1 MDSIKLSWID
11 FVYGDKDSTSLYR
24 CKDVNNDLSVKMS
37 STGCIND
44 NEEVTDNS
52 EWIEFLTALDSAQS
66 AEDIE
71 NIFDIDLFLT
81 EIAIEYIS
89 GSWDHY
95 LIYGHN
101 FYLYKPKDDKW
112 KFIVY
117 DYDGDFGQD
126 IDMGINGMSFDF
138 TAPRNPSTDYPTY
151 SFEEWTKS
159 RHLVDILILN
169 NSTRFD
175 NILTNLVSEIF
186 NPATLFPYIDELK
199 EFVRPYVELDKIPD
213 ENGKYPGRLNEKS
226 GDYSLAEWDANCE
239 FTTVRSSQGSR
250 GYGLKYWILAKYRYI
265 CKAYN
270 MECDQTYLDENYEY
284 TIDKEVEAD
293 DNDGWGSFGNWGG
306 QNGQD
311 GQGNWGNWGNW
322 GGFGQASTTSIIKIE
337 QPTTIETDEP
347 TTILADQPT
356 SIEASQPTNIEV
368 VQPSNNEAVQQI
380 TTETDEPTTI
390 LADQSTAIEIAQPT
404 NIEVVQSEIT
414 ETDEPT
420 TILADQ
426 TTTIEVAQPTN
437 IEVVQSEI
445 TETDEPTT
453 ILADQ
458 TTTIE
463 VAQPTTIVVPQPT
476 TIPNKYNCWVEQFGY
491 PCCSSRNKIVY
502 AHDGEGDWGYDFSKM
517 EWCGITPYTE
527 HINDEEC
534 WSEVLGYPCCKSCT
548 VYDTDS
554 DGQWGYEDEH
564 WCGIQSYCQN

>member
-1 MDSIKLSWID
+1 LRPDAREATFLRSKLLCDVHNRLGIPSVSANYATLYINDEYMGFYILMDSIKLSWID

-293 DNDGWGSFGNWGG
+293 DND
-306 QNGQD
+306 
-311 GQGNWGNWGNW
+311 
-322 GGFGQASTTSIIKIE
+322 
-337 QPTTIETDEP
+337 
-347 TTILADQPT
+347 
-356 SIEASQPTNIEV
+356 
-368 VQPSNNEAVQQI
+368 
-380 TTETDEPTTI
+380 
-390 LADQSTAIEIAQPT
+390 
-404 NIEVVQSEIT
+404 
-414 ETDEPT
+414 
-420 TILADQ
+420 
-426 TTTIEVAQPTN
+426 VAQPTN